1 MIDPELDSNLEW
13 IAREARRTIVVDPAA
28 KDRIMA
34 AIRTEPLPVRPSR
47 ASRIWDSRWLLE
59 PHSIKLS
66 PVASLAA
73 AAGLVGVGVLV
84 GRLGFNRGG
93 SPTDGPTGR
102 VVESP
107 QPPVSASSDSA
118 QTHVF
123 VLVAPR
129 ASNVAL
135 VGDFNNWDA
144 SATPM
149 TSTPNDGTWRV
160 SLPLRPGRYVYA
172 FVVNTSG
179 GTQHVAD
186 PSAPLAP
193 GDGLGAPNSVVLVG
207 GST

>member
-1 MIDPELDSNLEW
+1 MIDPELDPNLEW
-13 IAREARRTIVVDPAA
+13 IAREARRTIVADPAA

-34 AIRTEPLPVRPSR
+34 AIRAEPLPMRPSR
-47 ASRIWDSRWLLE
+47 VSRVWRSRWLLE
-59 PHSIKLS
+59 PRSFNLS

-73 AAGLVGVGVLV
+73 AAGLVGVGLLV
-84 GRLGFNRGG
+84 GILGSNRGG
-93 SPTDGPTGR
+93 SPTDGPTVR
-102 VVESP
+102 VVDNP
-107 QPPVSASSDSA
+107 QPPVSSDSV
-118 QTHVF
+118 QTHMF
-123 VLVAPR
+123 VLVAPH

-149 TSTPNDGTWRV
+149 TRTPTGGTWRV
-160 SLPLRPGRYVYA
+160 ALPLHPGRYAYA
-172 FVVNTSG
+172 FVVNTTG

-193 GDGLGAPNSVVLVG
+193 EDGLGAPNSVVLVG